1 MSFPKKFLSLS
12 LAAALLSPCVPVFAA
27 DTLSDEAVQG
37 RIELDKLNS
46 IFDQYVAI
54 MQQIDPE
61 ELTSMGIHSADMY
74 LTSRSADK
82 EREKLDNL
90 RVFLSRVR
98 SLNREKMKKSDLLDL
113 ELFETKL
120 LLDIFNTEHLSA
132 LKTRPQYYLSA
143 LDSIYGIMTK
153 EFGNYFMR
161 ADNALRRL
169 ELLPDVLLEAERNL
183 YHPPRIW
190 VDQTILECDEA
201 GKSFADLVPMFN
213 RYIGVDTLQRRR
225 LERAVENARDAIKR
239 YRNYLATDV
248 MVQADGDFRVGED
261 VYGYYLER
269 WHKIDDTPAIVLK
282 RMKRI
287 YAENKKECLLEMSRF
302 LGTKDVRTSD
312 YEYVL
317 LKLGNDHPASGDV
330 MRVIQQEVERSYQ
343 HFDRYR
349 ILPVPKER
357 IRVVET
363 PSYLRVRGVPSAYYN
378 PPYPLDDVRVAEV
391 YVTTPLKK
399 LKPQMAEAILQQNF
413 NYATIEQ
420 LVTHE
425 VMPGRH
431 LQDSESSKVSR
442 IRRISKSPLLTNGWA
457 SYGQYLGLERGF
469 FSSHAAKIVY
479 LRWQLVRAARAIV
492 DVQLHMKEIT
502 YEEAFDFLTR
512 DAGLTRPHAKA
523 ELLRVSN
530 NPTDAVSYLYGLEE
544 ILRLRSKFEG
554 VMQRRFDIRDFHSM
568 ILSVG
573 NIPLP
578 ALEAELTSRYKEMSE
593 TPVEDGDSV
602 FSRRGD
608 MMK

>member
-1 MSFPKKFLSLS
+1 MSFLNKWLRVS
-12 LAAALLSPCVPVFAA
+12 LAAALLLPCTPVFAA
-27 DTLSDEAVQG
+27 DPLSDEAVQG

-82 EREKLDNL
+82 EKEKLDNL
-90 RVFLSRVR
+90 RVFLNRVR
-98 SLNREKMKKSDLLDL
+98 GLNRDKMRKSDLLDL

-120 LLDIFNTEHLSA
+120 LLDIFNTEHLSP

-153 EFGNYFMR
+153 EFGSYFVR
-161 ADNALRRL
+161 AENALRRL
-169 ELLPDVLLEAERNL
+169 EQLPDVLIEAERNL

-201 GKSFADLVPMFN
+201 EKSFSDLVPMFN
-213 RYIGVDTLQRRR
+213 RFIGVDTLQRRR
-225 LERAVENARDAIKR
+225 LERAVDNARDAIKR
-239 YRNYLATDV
+239 YRNYLANDV

-261 VYGYYLER
+261 VYGYYMER
-269 WHKIDDTPAIVLK
+269 WHKVDDTPSIVLK
-282 RMKRI
+282 RMRKI

-302 LGTKDVRTSD
+302 LGAKDVRTSD
-312 YEYVL
+312 FEYVL
-317 LKLGNDHPASGDV
+317 LKLGNEHPAAADV
-330 MRVIQQEVERSYQ
+330 TRVFQQEIERSYQ

-363 PSYLRVRGVPSAYYN
+363 PAYLRVRGVPSAYYN
-378 PPYPLDDVRVAEV
+378 APYPLDDNRVAEL
-391 YVTTPLKK
+391 YVTTPLRKV
-399 LKPQMAEAILQQNF
+399 KPQLAEAILQQNF
-413 NYATIEQ
+413 NYASIEQ

-431 LQDSESSKVSR
+431 LQDSESAKVSR
-442 IRRISKSPLLTNGWA
+442 IRRIAKSPLLTNGWA
-457 SYGQYLGLERGF
+457 SYSQYLGLERGF
-469 FSSHAAKIVY
+469 FTSHAAKIVY

-502 YEEAFDFLTR
+502 YEQAFDFLTR

-523 ELLRVSN
+523 ELLRVSYA
-530 NPTDAVSYLYGLEE
+530 PTDAVSYLYGLEE
-544 ILRLRSKFEG
+544 MLRLRKKFEG
-554 VMQRRFDIRDFHSM
+554 IMQRRFDIRDFHAM
-568 ILSVG
+568 ALSVG

-578 ALEAELTSRYKEMSE
+578 ALEEELTARYKQMSE
-593 TPVEDGDSV
+593 TPVEDADSV
-602 FSRRGD
+602 FSRREEL
-608 MMK
+608 MK